1 MPSAETLQ
9 AQQEAFRAMLRQ
21 GAPEAG
27 QDQQPD
33 NIDDPTMKLLSS
45 LMGEMPGSRNAP
57 ASGAPGGP
65 EGVPGQGPSGFSPAD
80 LAGALGLPPY
90 LANML
95 GGASQPPT
103 EAEQKTIR
111 VWKTLHVLFA
121 LGVAIYFLFVIGTSV
136 ALFGSP
142 PPKPATVQNPFL
154 IFVTGEMLLTG
165 GRVLLGGK
173 QGGLG
178 MAIQLGRDIV
188 RDGSLVIFALGL
200 GAWYHR
206 EWQTAGY

>member
-1 MPSAETLQ
+1 MPSAETLR

-27 QDQQPD
+27 QGQQPD
-33 NIDDPTMKLLSS
+33 NMEDPTMKLLSS
-45 LMGEMPGSRNAP
+45 LLGGMPEDPNASAP
-57 ASGAPGGP
+57 DAPSGM
-65 EGVPGQGPSGFSPAD
+65 PGQGPSGFSPAD
-80 LAGALGLPPY
+80 LAGALGLPPF

-95 GGASQPPT
+95 GGTFQQPT

-111 VWKTLHVLFA
+111 IWKTLHVLFA
-121 LGVAIYFLFVIGTSV
+121 LGVAVYLLFIIGTSV
-136 ALFGSP
+136 AMFGSP
-142 PPKPATVQNPFL
+142 PPKPATAQNPFL

-173 QGGLG
+173 QGTLG
-178 MAIQLGRDIV
+178 MAIQLGRDIM
-188 RDGSLVIFALGL
+188 RDGSLVLFALGL

-206 EWQTAGY
+206 EWQAVSY

>member
-1 MPSAETLQ
+1 
-9 AQQEAFRAMLRQ
+9 
-21 GAPEAG
+21 
-27 QDQQPD
+27 
-33 NIDDPTMKLLSS
+33 MKLLSS
-45 LMGEMPGSRNAP
+45 LLGGMPGEPNA
-57 ASGAPGGP
+57 SAPGT
-65 EGVPGQGPSGFSPAD
+65 PGAADGMPDQGSPGFSPAD
-80 LAGALGLPPY
+80 LAGALGLPPF

-95 GGASQPPT
+95 GGPSQPAT

-111 VWKTLHVLFA
+111 VWKTLHFLFA
-121 LGVAIYFLFVIGTSV
+121 LGIAIYLSFIIGTSV

-165 GRVLLGGK
+165 GRVLLGEK

-178 MAIQLGRDIV
+178 MAIQLARDIV
-188 RDGSLVIFALGL
+188 RDGSLVIFALGM

-206 EWQTAGY
+206 EWQAAAY